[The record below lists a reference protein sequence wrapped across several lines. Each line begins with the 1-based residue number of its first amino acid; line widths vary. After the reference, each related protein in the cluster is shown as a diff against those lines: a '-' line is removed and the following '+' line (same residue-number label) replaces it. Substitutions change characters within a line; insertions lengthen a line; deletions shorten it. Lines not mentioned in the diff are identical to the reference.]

1 MRFAN
6 PLWFLLLIVV
16 FAAWFLRHRFLYRS
30 TIRFSDVESL
40 KQIAT
45 KRTQYFSK
53 LALVIRLL
61 IFILIIVALARPQDV
76 LIEKEVSSEGVDI
89 MLVLDVSQSMAA
101 EDFKPDNR
109 LVVAKRTLL
118 DFVQKRDSDRLGL
131 VVFGADAY
139 TQCPL
144 TSDQA
149 VLSHYLNEVELG
161 MAGDGTAVGMAIATA
176 LNRMKNSLSKSK
188 VMILLTDGENNRGEI
203 DPETAS
209 QFARDMGI
217 KIYTIGVGR
226 EGGAPIPYI
235 DPVYGKVY
243 SSQMTYLDE
252 VTLKAI
258 AKKTNGLYF
267 RAFDSEG
274 LTAIYDEINA
284 LEKTDIKTKHY
295 RDYVDHFP
303 IILMWIFIL
312 LMIEVC
318 ITNLILVIIP

>member
-1 MRFAN
+1 LRFAD
-6 PLWFLLLIVV
+6 PLWFLLLVV
-16 FAAWFLRHRFLYRS
+16 VCIAWFLRHRFFYRS
-30 TIRFSDVESL
+30 TIRFSDVASL

-53 LALVIRLL
+53 LALVVRII
-61 IFILIIVALARPQDV
+61 IFVLIIIALARPQAV
-76 LIEKEVSSEGVDI
+76 LVEKEVSNEGVDI

-118 DFVQKRDSDRLGL
+118 DFVKKRDTDRLGL
-131 VVFGADAY
+131 VVFGGAAY
-139 TQCPL
+139 TQSPL
-144 TSDQA
+144 TTDKA
-149 VLSHYLNEVELG
+149 VLANFLGEVELG

-176 LNRMKNSLSKSK
+176 LNRMKNSPSKSK

-209 QFARDMGI
+209 QFALDMGI
-217 KIYTIGVGR
+217 KIYTIGVGK
-226 EGGAPIPYI
+226 EGGAPIPYV

-252 VTLKAI
+252 DTLKKI
-258 AKKTNGLYF
+258 AKTTKGLYF
-267 RAFDSEG
+267 RAFDSDG
-274 LTAIYDEINA
+274 LSDIYDEINL

-295 RDYVDHFP
+295 RDYFDYFP
-303 IILMWIFIL
+303 TFLAWIFA
-312 LMIEVC
+312 LMILELC